1 MKRDREKEGSGLVT
15 NWEWRLRGNV
25 ECSAKNDIAFG
36 ASETKGGNKIFEGMG
51 VACTRFF
58 REKKKKKETSRVLE
72 RIRISRT
79 YFYVITW
86 NLGGKKKLWNQNQF
100 LFREEILNNFIFMS
114 RNGYFKQLKI
124 IVNVKFFFS
133 SLNNL
138 TNELFCYK

>member
-1 MKRDREKEGSGLVT
+1 M
-15 NWEWRLRGNV
+15 RGNV

-58 REKKKKKETSRVLE
+58 REKKKKRKLLE
-72 RIRISRT
+72 FLSEYGYQVFLRYCMKFR
-79 YFYVITW
+79 
-86 NLGGKKKLWNQNQF
+86 GKKKLWNQNQF
-100 LFREEILNNFIFMS
+100 LFREEILSNFIFLS